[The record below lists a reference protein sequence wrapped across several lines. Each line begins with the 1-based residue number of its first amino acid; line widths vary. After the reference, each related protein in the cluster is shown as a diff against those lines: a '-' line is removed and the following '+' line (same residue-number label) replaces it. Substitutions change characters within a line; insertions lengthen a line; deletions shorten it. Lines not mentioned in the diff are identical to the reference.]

1 MGNQDLFRQ
10 RIKEHIL
17 ERHIPREQDGHWLNH
32 SQRFYHGLTLK
43 AALEDKAE
51 QLLEQ
56 LLKGRRRDYN
66 ELPKKRRDLSILLA
80 NLLHVGRYQ
89 PVAIPLDE
97 SNWKKRRGRIAGPYT
112 PKLAHALHERSLIGI
127 KRGNVGRY
135 SRIWPERALLEL
147 FKTRT
152 GEHDL
157 DASLEYSPPDFIVLR
172 DKEKKPIDFRDT
184 PETVRIRHILRTNYH
199 ITKNASVKVE
209 NQTLS
214 TALHAVF
221 SIDWDSGGRLYT
233 ATRHGYQ
240 QLLRNE
246 RKIITINGEETTELD
261 YSGLHPRM
269 LYAKEGIQYD
279 DDPYAAV
286 DERPELRPYLK
297 VLLLALLNASTET
310 KAVSAG
316 SNHVFEMCE
325 KGDYS
330 LKRLL
335 RRLKTG
341 PRDLMNQF
349 KVAHNPIKEYFGE
362 RIGLQLMNADSKIM
376 LDIIEYCNLRTIPVL
391 TIHYSIIVTS
401 RHRDELIEVMN
412 ETYKVHNKGFTCQIK

>member
-1 MGNQDLFRQ
+1 MGNQDLLRQ

-17 ERHIPREQDGHWLNH
+17 ERHIPREQDGHWLNR

-43 AALEDKAE
+43 AAFEDKVE

-56 LLKGRRRDYN
+56 LLKGKRRDYK

-80 NLLHVGRYQ
+80 NLLHAGRHQ
-89 PVAIPLDE
+89 PVSIPLDE
-97 SNWKKRRGRIAGPYT
+97 SSWKERRGRIAGPYT
-112 PKLAHALHERSLIGI
+112 PKLAHALHESNLIGM
-127 KRGNVGRY
+127 KRGNIGRY

-147 FKTRT
+147 FQTTT
-152 GEHDL
+152 GEHNL
-157 DASLEYSPPDFIVLR
+157 DDSLEYSPPDFIVLR
-172 DKEKKPIDFRDT
+172 DKDKNPIDFRDT
-184 PETVRIRHILRTNYH
+184 PETIRIRHILRTNYH
-199 ITKNASVKVE
+199 ITKNANVKVE

-221 SIDWDSGGRLYT
+221 SVDLNSGGRLYT

-240 QLLRNE
+240 QLLRNV

-279 DDPYAAV
+279 GDPYAAV

-297 VLLLALLNASTET
+297 VLLLALLNASTES

-330 LKRLL
+330 LKHLL

-341 PRDLMNQF
+341 PRDLMNKF
-349 KVAHNPIKEYFGE
+349 KVAHSPIKDYFGKG
-362 RIGLQLMNADSKIM
+362 IGLELMNADSKIM
-376 LDIIEYCNLRTIPVL
+376 LDIIEHCNLRTIPVL
-391 TIHYSIIVTS
+391 TIHDSIIVAS
-401 RHRDELIEVMN
+401 RYRCELTEVLN
-412 ETYKVHNKGFTCQIK
+412 NTYRKRNDGFTCPIK